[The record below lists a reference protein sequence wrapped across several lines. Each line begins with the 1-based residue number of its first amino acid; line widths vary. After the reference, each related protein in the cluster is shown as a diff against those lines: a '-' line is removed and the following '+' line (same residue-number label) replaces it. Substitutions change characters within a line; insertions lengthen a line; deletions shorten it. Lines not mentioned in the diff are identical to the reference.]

1 MNVTAC
7 GRPAWD
13 RRSRNPD
20 AVLLARADEAI
31 EQRYFLAA
39 WHESADWSKPDI
51 SLPPSHETVA

>member
-7 GRPAWD
+7 GRDPARD

-31 EQRYFLAA
+31 EQR
-39 WHESADWSKPDI
+39 
-51 SLPPSHETVA
+51 

>member
-31 EQRYFLAA
+31 EQRYFL
-39 WHESADWSKPDI
+39 
-51 SLPPSHETVA
+51 VACMSSPNRTFACHQVMKR